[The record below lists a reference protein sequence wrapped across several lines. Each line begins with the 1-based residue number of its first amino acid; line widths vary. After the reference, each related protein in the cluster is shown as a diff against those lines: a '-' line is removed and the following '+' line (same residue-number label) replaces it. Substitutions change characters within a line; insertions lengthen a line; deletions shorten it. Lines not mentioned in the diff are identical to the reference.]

1 MNTTTGASS
10 PSASP
15 ARAPGAAGSH
25 PPATAGG
32 AQRTPR
38 LGIGIIAAA
47 AFGTEM
53 AVSARYGYVRDEL
66 YFLAAG
72 HHLAFG
78 YVDQPPLT
86 PLLARLAVF
95 AGGNTLVGLR
105 VVPALGIAALVVLT
119 AAMSRML
126 GAGRAGQLLAAL
138 GAAACGEYLGAMHE
152 LTTTPADFV
161 CWAVTLLLVMKL
173 LASRDPRWWLAVGAS
188 AGVAGEAK
196 WNIAFLLA
204 ALGA

>member
-15 ARAPGAAGSH
+15 ARAPGAAEGH

-38 LGIGIIAAA
+38 LGIGIIAVA

-72 HHLAFG
+72 HHPAFG

-86 PLLARLAVF
+86 PLIARLSALLS
-95 AGGNTLVGLR
+95 GNTLVGLR
-105 VVPALGIAALVVLT
+105 VVPALGLAALVVLT
-119 AAMSRML
+119 AAMLSL
-126 GAGRAGQLLAAL
+126 I
-138 GAAACGEYLGAMHE
+138 H
-152 LTTTPADFV
+152 
-161 CWAVTLLLVMKL
+161 
-173 LASRDPRWWLAVGAS
+173 
-188 AGVAGEAK
+188 
-196 WNIAFLLA
+196 I
-204 ALGA
+204 